1 MRKAILLFVLLTL
14 FGIPY
19 LLAQGGFRITGQI
32 LSAEDN
38 LPVIGVS
45 VVEWI
50 NETGSLYSNA
60 GSIRII
66 WNFCISNRG
75 SLKEMGVADTKAFS
89 LNKKKSS
96 NGRVISDL

>member
-1 MRKAILLFVLLTL
+1 MSVAFSLSSVLFNCSNTLFV
-14 FGIPY
+14 
-19 LLAQGGFRITGQI
+19 
-32 LSAEDN
+32 
-38 LPVIGVS
+38 
-45 VVEWI
+45 WI

-60 GSIRII
+60 GSILII